1 MDVNQEIKF
10 EFEPDPISLS
20 DTMIDLVGSYFAIKE
35 GAGFGDQ
42 EMFERIETVSSELLK
57 RQVDNHRDRPLAFEQ
72 STQILA
78 SVGLAVAMALKQ
90 QAYDHGRRKIAE
102 GN

>member
-1 MDVNQEIKF
+1 MGLNQEIKV

-20 DTMIDLVGSYFAIKE
+20 ATMIGLVEAYFTITEA
-35 GAGFGDQ
+35 AGFGDR
-42 EMFERIETVSSELLK
+42 EMYERIETVSLELLK

-78 SVGLAVAMALKQ
+78 SVGLSVAMALKQ
-90 QAYDHGRRKIAE
+90 QAYEHGRRQIAE